1 MGDGWIAVATDKQ
14 YIRLYSLGGVQ
25 REVISSPG
33 QIVTMAGRDS
43 SLAVVYQTT
52 PCEII
57 ISISTVY
64 IQYNITVYTCMYVY

>member
-1 MGDGWIAVATDKQ
+1 MGDGWVAVATDKQ

-52 PCEII
+52 SCEII
-57 ISISTVY
+57 RVHNY
-64 IQYNITVYTCMYVY
+64 